1 MKNRV
6 GKFNSLMV
14 RLNVLYERILLYTG
28 VLICLLKSIRSILN
42 DSQFC
47 CFFFCCCLVFM
58 GQTLEPVQIDSLQ
71 RSPYGLRK
79 LIEISEQKT
88 IS

>member
-47 CFFFCCCLVFM
+47 CCFFFLLLF
-58 GQTLEPVQIDSLQ
+58 GF
-71 RSPYGLRK
+71 YGPDTRT
-79 LIEISEQKT
+79 SSNRFVAT
-88 IS
+88 